1 MLWGVALSFYICVSE
16 RKHFFAFLFYW
27 VLRVRAIEIKY
38 LYIYIKNLFCF
49 LFLPAISRFCCISFA
64 ARWPPP
70 LRQNPAIR
78 CDHEVDQE
86 KPSCLKRRRALWS
99 PVPPPWTTLPLPH
112 PPPYPFSQPDPP
124 PRPPCTCEGQATQPW
139 LPAGAPLPSLRRDEP
154 AEAPAVGWW

>member
-1 MLWGVALSFYICVSE
+1 MLWGVALSFYICDWNIFFL
-16 RKHFFAFLFYW
+16 HFCF
-27 VLRVRAIEIKY
+27 IEFSVWELLKLNI
-38 LYIYIKNLFCF
+38 YIYIKKKQNCF
-49 LFLPAISRFCCISFA
+49 LFLTALSRFCCISFA

-86 KPSCLKRRRALWS
+86 KPSCLKHRRALWS
-99 PVPPPWTTLPLPH
+99 PVPPPWTILPLPH

-124 PRPPCTCEGQATQPW
+124 PRTPCTCEGQATQPW